1 MVEST
6 WCITSFHNLM
16 YITHNRVYQ
25 GEGGREGA
33 RVADGGSRAVPY
45 VRERFRQR
53 VPSPAL
59 ARNKHKSSEA
69 YLAAPRR
76 TLK

>member
-1 MVEST
+1 
-6 WCITSFHNLM
+6 M

-25 GEGGREGA
+25 GARARARDGGESEVGRM
-33 RVADGGSRAVPY
+33 RVASPRIADAATPY
-45 VRERFRQR
+45 VYIGP
-53 VPSPAL
+53 VSAKSAPSATVL